1 MKPVVAVIAPGAMGS
16 AVSQRLT
23 GNGLKVR
30 TSLTGR
36 SPASA
41 ARARSANMQPVDEAT
56 VAEADILLSI
66 VPPGEAIAVAERLAP
81 LLAQGNR
88 KLIYADCNAV
98 SPQTAM
104 RIGEVISGFGVRFVD
119 AGIIGGPPKPSTRG
133 PVFYCSGPDAI
144 GLAVLADYGLVVKVL
159 DAPVGAASG
168 LKMSYA
174 GITKGTTALASAMM
188 LAATRFG
195 VAADLRQ
202 ELADSQPSLLS
213 MFQRSMPDM
222 YPKAYRWVAEM
233 EEIADFAGE
242 DTAARQIYQGIA
254 RLYQRLADDHE
265 NEKTETGRLT
275 AFLEP

>member
-195 VAADLRQ
+195 AAADLRQ